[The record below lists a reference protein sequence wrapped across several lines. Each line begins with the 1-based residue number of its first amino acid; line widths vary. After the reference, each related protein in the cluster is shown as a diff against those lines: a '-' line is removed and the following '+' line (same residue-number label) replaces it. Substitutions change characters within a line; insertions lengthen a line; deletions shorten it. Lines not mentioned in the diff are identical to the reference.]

1 MNAEKC
7 ESKIMLLQ
15 ELIVTTF
22 RLCFMKTSV
31 DCQEV
36 DI

>member
-1 MNAEKC
+1 MNAETY
-7 ESKIMLLQ
+7 ESRIILLQ
-15 ELIVTTF
+15 ELIVATF